1 MLGLLRSSAH
11 ESDTLPLPAAQLDS
25 YRLPPPMIPD
35 NYESQSDKCFIGIHY
50 TQTVKSHDQWEWINE
65 SKTERPKWG
74 YVTKTVGAVLRML
87 VDTRASA
94 NNKEPGKVRAA
105 RTGCCK
111 EQGLIQQGSGL
122 V

>member
-1 MLGLLRSSAH
+1 MTSPAA
-11 ESDTLPLPAAQLDS
+11 PLSAQLDS

-35 NYESQSDKCFIGIHY
+35 NYESQSDKCFIGNHY

-87 VDTRASA
+87 VDTRASVS
-94 NNKEPGKVRAA
+94 NVEGGKVSGCIRGRGFGCAQDV
-105 RTGCCK
+105 TGGSW
-111 EQGLIQQGSGL
+111 GLER
-122 V
+122 